1 MKKNNFVFVPFR
13 LLELQLQLEKVEL
26 EWEEAR
32 DRYNSNR
39 STVEDVD
46 NVLKLTV
53 EKIKILTEIALY
65 TYET

>member
-32 DRYNSNR
+32 ERYNSNK